1 MWHTSCCHRA
11 QLQPFHS
18 RECQSQLPVF
28 SLPFFS
34 VRFSRKEPEEQ
45 QEAQIQG
52 HPSSI
57 LPVLQG
63 NAAVMGWESHQC
75 YTQGIAAWS
84 IQLRDKTETAG
95 QVGWARASA
104 GVTWFGEQ
112 EFRNLSLPRMRSVR
126 QPRGSL
132 LPDSPPAP
140 VQPQTTLPGL

>member
-18 RECQSQLPVF
+18 GECQSQLPVF

-45 QEAQIQG
+45 QEAQIQD
-52 HPSSI
+52 HPGST

-63 NAAVMGWESHQC
+63 NAAVTGWESHQC

-84 IQLRDKTETAG
+84 IELRDKTETAG

-104 GVTWFGEQ
+104 GVPWFGEQ
-112 EFRNLSLPRMRSVR
+112 EFRNLSLLRVRSER

-132 LPDSPPAP
+132 LPDSSPAP
-140 VQPQTTLPGL
+140 VQPQIPLPGL